1 MAMNT
6 AVKRLRKEAQQQES
20 SKDDYIKLQP
30 NTAQDNLFAWRC
42 LLRAPPDSV
51 YQGYVF
57 VLDIEIPEQYPLLPP
72 VIRFNAQTPIF
83 HPNVLFTSGE
93 ICLDI
98 LKKVSESVSFAHS

>member
-6 AVKRLRKEAQQQES
+6 SVKRLRKEAQQQES
-20 SKDDYIKLQP
+20 VQDDYIKLQP
-30 NTAQDNLFAWRC
+30 HPAQDNIFVWKC
-42 LLRAPPDSV
+42 LIRAPPDSV
-51 YQGYVF
+51 YEGYVF
-57 VLDIEIPEQYPLLPP
+57 LLDIDIPEQYPLVPP

-98 LKKVSESVSFAHS
+98 LKKVYPSWV